1 MIELGRVQE
10 LMVVREKNF
19 GVYLGQKKEDAA
31 AVLLPKKQVPEGTKV
46 GDKLKVFIYKDS
58 EDRLIATT
66 SMPKLE
72 LGGTAVLK
80 VKDVSKIG
88 AFLDMGLEK
97 DLLLPFKEQVYPV
110 RAGEE
115 CLVALYID
123 KSGRL
128 AATMKVYSYLCS
140 DAPYKKDEW
149 TEGRVYE
156 INENLGVFVAVADRY
171 FGLIPNR
178 ELYRKCR
185 LGEVLKVRVTKV
197 REDGKMDLSLREVA
211 YRQMNADAEAV
222 LARLKEKNGVLP
234 FNDRVE
240 PEIIR
245 REFNLS
251 KNAFKR
257 AVGHLLK
264 EGKVEVNED
273 SIRLK

>member
-19 GVYLGQKKEDAA
+19 GVYLGQKKDDAA

-46 GDKLKVFIYKDS
+46 GDKLKVFSYKDS

-149 TEGRVYE
+149 IQYLIVRRSRLASLVERRPHRLQGRLPVHRRTPQG
-156 INENLGVFVAVADRY
+156 NHRDRQDGAGRGT
-171 FGLIPNR
+171 GLQRGPQP
-178 ELYRKCR
+178 
-185 LGEVLKVRVTKV
+185 VLRHAP
-197 REDGKMDLSLREVA
+197 LL
-211 YRQMNADAEAV
+211 
-222 LARLKEKNGVLP
+222 LHP
-234 FNDRVE
+234 
-240 PEIIR
+240 
-245 REFNLS
+245 
-251 KNAFKR
+251 
-257 AVGHLLK
+257 HLLL
-264 EGKVEVNED
+264 
-273 SIRLK
+273 RRHAT

>member
-19 GVYLGQKKEDAA
+19 GVYLGQKKDDAA

-178 ELYRKCR
+178 E
-185 LGEVLKVRVTKV
+185 V
-197 REDGKMDLSLREVA
+197 
-211 YRQMNADAEAV
+211 
-222 LARLKEKNGVLP
+222 
-234 FNDRVE
+234 
-240 PEIIR
+240 
-245 REFNLS
+245 
-251 KNAFKR
+251 
-257 AVGHLLK
+257 
-264 EGKVEVNED
+264 
-273 SIRLK
+273 

>member
-19 GVYLGQKKEDAA
+19 GVYLGQKKDDAA

-115 CLVALYID
+115 CRVALYID

-178 ELYRKCR
+178 ELYGKCR

-211 YRQMNADAEAV
+211 YRSSV
-222 LARLKEKNGVLP
+222 RLDT
-234 FNDRVE
+234 F
-240 PEIIR
+240 
-245 REFNLS
+245 
-251 KNAFKR
+251 
-257 AVGHLLK
+257 
-264 EGKVEVNED
+264 
-273 SIRLK
+273 

>member
-19 GVYLGQKKEDAA
+19 GVYLGQKKDDAA

-88 AFLDMGLEK
+88 AFARYGAGK
-97 DLLLPFKEQVYPV
+97 RSAAPVSKSQVV
-110 RAGEE
+110 SGSRRGRV
-115 CLVALYID
+115 LVALYID

-156 INENLGVFVAVADRY
+156 
-171 FGLIPNR
+171 
-178 ELYRKCR
+178 
-185 LGEVLKVRVTKV
+185 
-197 REDGKMDLSLREVA
+197 
-211 YRQMNADAEAV
+211 
-222 LARLKEKNGVLP
+222 
-234 FNDRVE
+234 
-240 PEIIR
+240 
-245 REFNLS
+245 
-251 KNAFKR
+251 
-257 AVGHLLK
+257 
-264 EGKVEVNED
+264 
-273 SIRLK
+273 

>member
-19 GVYLGQKKEDAA
+19 GVYLGQKKDDAA

-178 ELYRKCR
+178 ELYGKCR

-197 REDGKMDLSLREVA
+197 REDGKNGFEPARGGVPSDECGCRGGAGTSERKK
-211 YRQMNADAEAV
+211 RRSAV
-222 LARLKEKNGVLP
+222 Q
-234 FNDRVE
+234 
-240 PEIIR
+240 
-245 REFNLS
+245 
-251 KNAFKR
+251 
-257 AVGHLLK
+257 
-264 EGKVEVNED
+264 
-273 SIRLK
+273 